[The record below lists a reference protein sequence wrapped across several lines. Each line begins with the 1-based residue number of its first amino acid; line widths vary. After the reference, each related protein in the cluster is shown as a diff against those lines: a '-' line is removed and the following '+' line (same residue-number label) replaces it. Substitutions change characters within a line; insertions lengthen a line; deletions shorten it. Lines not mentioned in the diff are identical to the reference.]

1 MVVSLNCFSHTNTQ
15 HDSQTRMGVD
25 SGQEGSGKTYEEA
38 LLLLL
43 SWRHISL
50 YKVTIHPVSIVKKK
64 KRSNEKQLYVPS
76 LTCSIYVQ
84 YTNARVYVCVCV
96 RVRSLS
102 GEGYNVLFLCPC
114 FFFFWMRDGRY
125 VLWGTT
131 SQLHQGVPIQSTRCT
146 TEILSSA
153 RSCATAAWK
162 FQASADT
169 THLNLNHFSIRVNVC
184 RQHSMLGTRRAT
196 QQWTI
201 RQAAHPDD
209 RLRRADVCQRWHQS
223 NSPKV
228 NFADLSDTTNTACHS
243 PRTRQ

>member
-1 MVVSLNCFSHTNTQ
+1 MKSNCMCRPSH
-15 HDSQTRMGVD
+15 
-25 SGQEGSGKTYEEA
+25 
-38 LLLLL
+38 
-43 SWRHISL
+43 
-50 YKVTIHPVSIVKKK
+50 
-64 KRSNEKQLYVPS
+64 
-76 LTCSIYVQ
+76 VQ
-84 YTNARVYVCVCV
+84 YMFNIRMHVYMCVYVCVWGRQV
-96 RVRSLS
+96 
-102 GEGYNVLFLCPC
+102 EKATMC
-114 FFFFWMRDGRY
+114 FSYVHVFFFWLCDGQY

-153 RSCATAAWK
+153 WSCATAAWK
-162 FQASADT
+162 FRASADT
-169 THLNLNHFSIRVNVC
+169 THLNLNNFSIRVNVC

-209 RLRRADVCQRWHQS
+209 RLRRADLCQRWHQS

-228 NFADLSDTTNTACHS
+228 NFADLSDTTNTAYHS

>member
-1 MVVSLNCFSHTNTQ
+1 MFN
-15 HDSQTRMGVD
+15 
-25 SGQEGSGKTYEEA
+25 
-38 LLLLL
+38 
-43 SWRHISL
+43 I
-50 YKVTIHPVSIVKKK
+50 
-64 KRSNEKQLYVPS
+64 
-76 LTCSIYVQ
+76 CSIYEC
-84 YTNARVYVCVCV
+84 TCICVCMCACEV
-96 RVRSLS
+96 VKWRRLQCA
-102 GEGYNVLFLCPC
+102 FLMSMFF